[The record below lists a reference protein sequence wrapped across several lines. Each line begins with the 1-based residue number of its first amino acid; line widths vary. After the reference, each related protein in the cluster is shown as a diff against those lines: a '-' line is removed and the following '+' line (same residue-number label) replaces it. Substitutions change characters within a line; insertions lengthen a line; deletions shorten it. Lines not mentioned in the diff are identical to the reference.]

1 MSYDKVYSGGWQDG
15 STGQTPI
22 NADALNHMEA
32 GIEAA
37 NVQRLWKQVMYTAT
51 VTASADRFTM
61 EEKFPAREGYTR
73 MVTNIKTSSNNQ
85 WITGWFVGGTD
96 GETVTLR
103 LNNGSGSTSV
113 TVVCVYEYYSNDC
126 QWT

>member
-1 MSYDKVYSGGWQDG
+1 M
-15 STGQTPI
+15 TPI

-37 NVQRLWKQVMYTAT
+37 NSQRLWKQVTYSTT
-51 VTASADRFTM
+51 VPLTDDRFTM
-61 EEKFPAREGYTR
+61 DAKFPAPEGYTR
-73 MVTNIKTSSNNQ
+73 MVTNIKTASSNQ
-85 WITGWFVGGTD
+85 WITGWYVGGTD

-103 LNNGSGSTSV
+103 LHNDTSSTSV
-113 TVVCVYEYYSNDC
+113 TVVCTYEYYSNDN